1 MMIIVVIITVVTIT
15 TIMTVSIVMVADG
28 CASALGAAFKLS
40 LQCCVG
46 WHCLSS
52 FIILWLLI
60 FLYYLLKCTFISNKF
75 FSDDVPFA
83 VEFPKCNVD
92 EESGSCSC
100 SWVYGGSEAV

>member
-52 FIILWLLI
+52 VSYTHLTLP
-60 FLYYLLKCTFISNKF
+60 TNRE
-75 FSDDVPFA
+75 V
-83 VEFPKCNVD
+83 
-92 EESGSCSC
+92 
-100 SWVYGGSEAV
+100 